1 MKEPIRILSDLHL
14 GHSASRIK
22 KVEMLRPLIEGAGT
36 VVFNGDTWQE
46 LSHEG
51 RQRGA
56 VLLKELDQMC
66 QEMEVETI
74 YLPGNHDPS
83 IGSRHALELSNGK
96 VVIFHG
102 DTVYPEVSPWSQ
114 HFIAM
119 RGEVM
124 SLIERHDLMNMTF
137 DERAHLAQQVVRLMT
152 PHKGR
157 RKSVF
162 RYLTDTLW
170 PPSRLWTL
178 LTLPLHYQGA
188 TARFSH
194 QYFPNAEV
202 IITGHFHLRSIVKRD
217 GKCFIN
223 TGAHMLGCH
232 SQVVEIM
239 NDQIFC
245 MNIVHY
251 RRGVIG
257 FCSARKVS

>member
-1 MKEPIRILSDLHL
+1 
-14 GHSASRIK
+14 
-22 KVEMLRPLIEGAGT
+22 MLRPLIAGAGT

-51 RQRGA
+51 RLRGA
-56 VLLKELDQMC
+56 VMLKELDQMC

-83 IGSRHALELSNGK
+83 IGSRHALEIHNGR

-114 HFIAM
+114 HFIAK
-119 RGEVM
+119 RDEVM
-124 SLIERHDLMNMTF
+124 SLIEQQDPMNMTF
-137 DERAHLAQQVVRLMT
+137 DARADLAQQVVRLMT
-152 PHKGR
+152 PQKGR

-162 RYLTDTLW
+162 RYLIDTLW

-178 LTLPLHYQGA
+178 LTLPLYYREA
-188 TARFSH
+188 TARFTQ
-194 QYFPNAEV
+194 QYFPKAEV
-202 IITGHFHLRSIVKRD
+202 VITGHFHLRSIAKRD

-223 TGAHMLGCH
+223 TGAHMVGCH
-232 SQVVEIM
+232 SQVVEIL

-245 MNIVHY
+245 MNVVHY
-251 RRGVIG
+251 GRGVIG
-257 FCSARKVS
+257 FGGLRKVS